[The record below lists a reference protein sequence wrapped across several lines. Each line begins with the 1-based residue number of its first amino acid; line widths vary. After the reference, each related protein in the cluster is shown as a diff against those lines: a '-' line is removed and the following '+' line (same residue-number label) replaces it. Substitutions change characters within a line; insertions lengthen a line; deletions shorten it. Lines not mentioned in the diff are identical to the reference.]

1 MPIPETQSFVKK
13 WLRELFLLMFLVFV
27 APALQAMAQAERRN
41 LSRPVVLSIYQPD
54 RRRVRHLERH
64 YVSGGFGG
72 DFQMVGA

>member
-41 LSRPVVLSIYQPD
+41 LSRPVVLSIYQPE
-54 RRRVRHLERH
+54 RRRVRHLDRH
-64 YVSGGFGG
+64 YMSSGLGG
-72 DFQMVGA
+72 EYQFLRA